1 MESVAQLKKEARQAY
16 HAYYDELDQ
25 VGGDGGRA
33 ICEIIRPSL
42 GVKRER
48 FNAIMDRLSAID
60 PSAPSKRL

>member
-1 MESVAQLKKEARQAY
+1 MESIEGLKKQARCAY
-16 HAYYDELDQ
+16 HAYYDELAQ
-25 VGGDGGRA
+25 MGGDGGRA